1 MCLIVMVVGI
11 NDCIRLLPAH
21 LGYPGLKGCKRLLLL
36 LLLFIIIIVVVVV
49 ILLLLEKAQG

>member
-1 MCLIVMVVGI
+1 MVVGI

-36 LLLFIIIIVVVVV
+36 LLLFIIIIIVVVV